1 MINIFSIFDMPSL
14 SKFDNHFEAMF
25 SEEYNIFD
33 YIICGRSKD
42 DDSFNF
48 ITRIQLL
55 EKIIANGNKPFY
67 GNELFGTHYK
77 LGGWM
82 NGLKYNGIIK
92 ETGKTKEMMLQI
104 DDKLYRKC
112 EIKEW
117 KINIDTQILHKI
129 LNEFKKEL
137 KSQL

>member
-1 MINIFSIFDMPSL
+1 MMNTFTIFDMPSL
-14 SKFDNHFEAMF
+14 NKFDNHFEAMF
-25 SEEYNIFD
+25 SEEYNIFN
-33 YIICGRSKD
+33 YIICGRGKD

-67 GNELFGTHYK
+67 ANELFGTHYK
-77 LGGWM
+77 LGGWVC
-82 NGLKYNGIIK
+82 GLKYNDIIK
-92 ETGKTKEMMLQI
+92 ETGETKEIMLQI
-104 DDKLYRKC
+104 DKDLYRKC
-112 EIKEW
+112 KIKEW
-117 KINIDTQILHKI
+117 KANIDIQILHKI